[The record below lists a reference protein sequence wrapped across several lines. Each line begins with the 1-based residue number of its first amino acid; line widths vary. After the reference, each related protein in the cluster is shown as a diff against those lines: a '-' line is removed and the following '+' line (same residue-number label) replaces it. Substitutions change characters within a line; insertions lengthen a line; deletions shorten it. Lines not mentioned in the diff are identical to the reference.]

1 MAETEEFYKLEERQA
16 SGETLPDLERALI
29 ILRQSGVYLL
39 ALRAAKELAALRAEL
54 AEARPIIWGVSS
66 LARTG
71 HYDPAADKWLAK
83 YPEGE
88 K

>member
-29 ILRQSGVYLL
+29 ILRQSGVDLL
-39 ALRAAKELAALRAEL
+39 AFRAAKELAVLRAALE
-54 AEARPIIWGVSS
+54 EAR
-66 LARTG
+66 
-71 HYDPAADKWLAK
+71 AAMEAGDVLDAIDKWLAK

-88 K
+88 SG

>member
-1 MAETEEFYKLEERQA
+1 MTTLAKKKVKEPGAIERCLKEYYNHRDA
-16 SGETLPDLERALI
+16 YLNFDEGLDKKAL
-29 ILRQSGVYLL
+29 
-39 ALRAAKELAALRAEL
+39 AELAALRAAL
-54 AEARPIIWGVSS
+54 TEARPIIWGMSS

-83 YPEGE
+83 YGE